1 MYKMDSHIHSEYSP
15 DSKSKLKDIFKV
27 AKSRNI
33 DIIAISDH
41 NTVDGSKEARRLT
54 KKDDLLVIPSIEISS
69 IEGHI
74 LGFGCEE
81 KIYRDLPA
89 AETIDLIHDQS
100 ALAIIPHPYCF
111 YRHGLLC
118 KADYKDLKIDAIET
132 KNARFMVGYCN
143 NKAKNLSKNE
153 NLPSLG
159 ASDAHYF
166 KFVGD
171 CYSKI
176 DCEKDIDS
184 VLKSIKKGKVEAF
197 GKGTSNIKLSKYLF
211 EYKVLKKF
219 D

>member
-1 MYKMDSHIHSEYSP
+1 MDSHIHSEYSP

-81 KIYRDLPA
+81 KIDRNLPA

-132 KNARFMVGYCN
+132 KNARFIVGYCN